1 MKARLVRFHRMIL
14 VCGACL
20 ICMGLVK
27 PVQDRIESRLQSM
40 SGNPDLLYFNSP
52 SMVRSLALGYESLLA
67 DVYWMRVIQYYG
79 RRDEADRRPVRYK
92 NLAALLDVTT
102 TLDPDLID
110 AYRAGSV
117 FLAEPDP
124 VGAGQTGEALHLLDK
139 GIELH
144 PDEWRLRFDKGMV
157 YYWYLNDFKAAG
169 DTWAEGSRRAG
180 APYWMEPL
188 AAMSLS
194 KGGQID
200 IAIALWQRQ
209 YHDSSRADVRANAKN
224 HLTSFRVAEQIWAL
238 EFLVEKFR
246 ETRGAAPGKLEDL
259 VKVRWLKQVP
269 ADPAGTPFE
278 YDPATGKVK
287 LSPASKV
294 VYLAVPSGYKELYI
308 ERLRQSLHL
317 R

>member
-1 MKARLVRFHRMIL
+1 M
-14 VCGACL
+14 
-20 ICMGLVK
+20 CMGLIK
-27 PVQDRIESRLQSM
+27 PVQDRIESRLESL
-40 SGNPDLLYFNSP
+40 SGDPDVLYFSSP

-92 NLAALLDVTT
+92 NLAALLDITT

-110 AYRAGSV
+110 AYRAGSI
-117 FLAEPDP
+117 FLAEPEP
-124 VGAGQTGEALHLLDK
+124 IGAGQTVAALHLLDK
-139 GIELH
+139 GIGLH

-157 YYWYLNDFKAAG
+157 YYWYLNDFKTAG
-169 DTWAEGSRRAG
+169 DVWAEASRVAG
-180 APYWMEPL
+180 APFWMEPL

-200 IAIALWQRQ
+200 TAIALWQRQ
-209 YHDSSRADVRANAKN
+209 YLESSRADVRANAKN
-224 HLTSFRVAEQIWAL
+224 HLASFRVAEQLWTL

-246 ETRGAAPGKLEDL
+246 EMKGGPPGKLEDL
-259 VKVRWLKQVP
+259 IKIGWLKQVP
-269 ADPAGTPFE
+269 VDPEGTP
-278 YDPATGKVK
+278 YVYNRATGEVK

-294 VYLAVPSGYKELYI
+294 VYLEVPAGYKGLYL
-308 ERLRQSLHL
+308 ERLRRSLTL